1 MEEDKEELFKKLIQ
15 KSEPDITGSDFT
27 DHVMKMVQ
35 EEEIVRESALR
46 ALLVNNKLDQPSLSF
61 ESAIMGQITSVTKK
75 VEKPIIS
82 KNAWYMAAAF
92 LALMIRYSFFSKSSQ
107 TTAMDSSLIKI
118 TNAMFDFSN
127 NAGQM
132 PLLYF
137 IVIVMLCV
145 LLLADFFIL
154 QRLGKRAIH

>member
-15 KSEPDITGSDFT
+15 KSEPDIAGSDFT
-27 DHVMKMVQ
+27 DQVMKMVQ
-35 EEEIVRESALR
+35 AEEIVLESALR

-61 ESAIMGQITSVTKK
+61 EPGIMAQITPVTRK
-75 VEKPIIS
+75 VEKPIIN
-82 KNAWYMAAAF
+82 KNVWYVAAVF
-92 LALMIRYSFFSKSSQ
+92 FALMIRYSFFSKSSQ

-132 PLLYF
+132 PIICF
-137 IVIVMLCV
+137 IVIAALCI
-145 LLLADFFIL
+145 LLLADYFIL
-154 QRLGKRAIH
+154 QRLSKRAVH

>member
-1 MEEDKEELFKKLIQ
+1 MEEDKEEIFKKLIQ
-15 KSEPDITGSDFT
+15 KSEPDFTASDFT

-35 EEEIVRESALR
+35 AEELVRESALH

-61 ESAIMGQITSVTKK
+61 ESGIMAQITPVKKK

-82 KNAWYMAAAF
+82 KNAWYIAATF
-92 LALMIRYSFFSKSSQ
+92 FALMIQYSFFSKSSQ
-107 TTAMDSSLIKI
+107 ITAMDSSLIKI

-132 PLLYF
+132 PVIYF
-137 IVIVMLCV
+137 IVVVTLCV
-145 LLLADFFIL
+145 LLLADYFIL
-154 QRLGKRAIH
+154 QRFGKRAVH